1 MNEFVFL
8 TMVAMETEKK
18 DTFLVIIIMVAER
31 ENAPIKTWIL

>member
-1 MNEFVFL
+1 MNGFVFL

-31 ENAPIKTWIL
+31 ENSPIKT